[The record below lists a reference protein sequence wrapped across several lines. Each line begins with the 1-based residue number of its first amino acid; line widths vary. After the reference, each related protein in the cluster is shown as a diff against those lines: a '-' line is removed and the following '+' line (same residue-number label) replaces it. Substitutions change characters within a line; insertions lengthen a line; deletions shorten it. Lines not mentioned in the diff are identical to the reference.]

1 MSRRVARPTFDELV
15 TLVGELRDR
24 IAVLEAENARLRAEV
39 AAVRGPDG
47 PPPTGTAP
55 VPVASAPPAAG
66 KRPLGIKANVV
77 MVARRCRRATR
88 VPVPGRRREVPD
100 RIVVHA
106 PTICPCCGD
115 ELRRGRNGS
124 IWTMSTPTVRL
135 FPYVQSRAG
144 AVAERLL
151 GEGGTGTVVS
161 DFYGAYDRLDRPH
174 QRCWAHLLRDLHAL
188 CDDDPADHRLQ
199 RWAAA
204 VGKLYAKA
212 VAWAAQATGERP
224 ILRERVADRF
234 ARSLVAI
241 CRSQLPGSPQAVLCQ
256 RIDRYQTEL
265 FGFVADPAVPA
276 INNAAERSLRPLVI
290 ARKISGGTRSK
301 QGSQTRMIL
310 QSLVATW
317 DLRGLDPIAEFV
329 SLLRTPAHS
338 APEIAPV

>member
-1 MSRRVARPTFDELV
+1 
-15 TLVGELRDR
+15 
-24 IAVLEAENARLRAEV
+24 
-39 AAVRGPDG
+39 
-47 PPPTGTAP
+47 
-55 VPVASAPPAAG
+55 
-66 KRPLGIKANVV
+66 
-77 MVARRCRRATR
+77 
-88 VPVPGRRREVPD
+88 
-100 RIVVHA
+100 
-106 PTICPCCGD
+106 
-115 ELRRGRNGS
+115 
-124 IWTMSTPTVRL
+124 MSTPTVRL

-241 CRSQLPGSPQAVLCQ
+241 CRSQPPGSPQAVLCQ
-256 RIDRYQTEL
+256 RIDRYQTEV

-276 INNAAERSLRPLVI
+276 TNNAAERSLRPLVI
-290 ARKISGGTRSK
+290 ARTISGGTRSK

-317 DLRGLDPIAEFV
+317 DLRGRDPIAEFV